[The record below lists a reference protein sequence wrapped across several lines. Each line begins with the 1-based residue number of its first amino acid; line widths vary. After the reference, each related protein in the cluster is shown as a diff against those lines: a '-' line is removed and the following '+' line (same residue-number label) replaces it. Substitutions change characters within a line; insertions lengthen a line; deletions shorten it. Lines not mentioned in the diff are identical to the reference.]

1 MNDDNAQLT
10 AIADRMYKLTND
22 LVAEGYKPFAVAAVH
37 VMIALQMYKTALSD
51 EEYNLMVDSIS
62 DNRDQ
67 IKSLAPL
74 AVDSVA
80 RSFH

>member
-1 MNDDNAQLT
+1 MNDNSAQLT

-22 LVAEGYKPFAVAAVH
+22 LVVEGYKPFAVAAVH

-62 DNRDQ
+62 DSRDQ

>member
-74 AVDSVA
+74 AADSVA